1 MKYNFVEIGDRLRN
15 LRKKNGYSQEKL
27 LEILDTEYG
36 FHISRNVLSNIEN
49 GCQKADNFK
58 LGLLLALSDIYG
70 CDVGYLLC
78 EYDNITGR
86 NFDIQAATGLN
97 DDSIKTLESLQQTD
111 ENEKAAALSPQQIS
125 LIDTLNQLLKE
136 PFFTE
141 QLIKDFRQLLNNRYT
156 VPVYYDEKM
165 QNFVYP
171 DNDYSYTGDLQFSD
185 STIKGNHVVNLA
197 SSVDEP
203 NDNAPLHIT
212 DSFLESVALK
222 SIENDFL
229 DIKAAYVSKKGSK
242 KK

>member
-1 MKYNFVEIGDRLRN
+1 MKYNFTKIGDRLRD

-49 GCQKADNFK
+49 GCQNADNFK
-58 LGLLLALSDIYG
+58 LGLLFALSDIYG

-86 NFDIQAATGLN
+86 NFDIQVATGLN
-97 DDSIKTLESLQQTD
+97 DASIKTLESLQQTD

-141 QLIKDFRQLLNNRYT
+141 PLIRDFRQFLTTRYS
-156 VPVYYDEKM
+156 VPVYLDEEKR
-165 QNFVYP
+165 NFVYP
-171 DNDYSYTGDLQFSD
+171 NNDYSYTGDCQFSGN
-185 STIKGNHVVNLA
+185 TIKGDHIINLA

-203 NDNAPLHIT
+203 NDNAPLYIT
-212 DSFLESVALK
+212 DGFLESVALK
-222 SIENDFL
+222 SLENDFL
-229 DIKAAYVSKKGSK
+229 DIKAAYGLKKGSEK
-242 KK
+242 K